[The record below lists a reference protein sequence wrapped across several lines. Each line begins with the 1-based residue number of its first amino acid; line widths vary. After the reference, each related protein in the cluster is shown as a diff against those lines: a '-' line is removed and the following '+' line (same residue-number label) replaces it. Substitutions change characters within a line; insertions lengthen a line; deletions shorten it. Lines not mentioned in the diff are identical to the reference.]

1 MKEKKMYV
9 APMQELIEV
18 RVERGFEESAGKD
31 SRELNNYNP
40 VDSQRTKFN

>member
-31 SRELNNYNP
+31 RGLPDYGEKE
-40 VDSQRTKFN
+40 SQRSKFN